1 MTIHVGLAAG
11 RWAALSLVE
20 QLANVGAEVDRAV
33 AAWEAQRPDRFDRA
47 LARALELFDLTA
59 GDGRRGGPRPPADFR
74 ARGGVCRLLF
84 PRERPP
90 APGRTP
96 QAYFP
101 RLKLFARPAYRA
113 TTRR

>member
-59 GDGRRGGPRPPADFR
+59 GDGRWGRPRRRGVLR
-74 ARGGVCRLLF
+74 ARGGVCPLF
-84 PRERPP
+84 FYEERPP
-90 APGRTP
+90 GAGRTLP
-96 QAYFP
+96 GYFP
-101 RLKLFARPAYRA
+101 RLKPF
-113 TTRR
+113 

>member
-59 GDGRRGGPRPPADFR
+59 GDGRWGGPRRRGDFP
-74 ARGGVCRLLF
+74 ARGGVCPPVFYGRT
-84 PRERPP
+84 PP
-90 APGRTP
+90 APGRPP
-96 QAYFP
+96 QDHFP
-101 RLKLFARPAYRA
+101 RLTL
-113 TTRR
+113 

>member
-59 GDGRRGGPRPPADFR
+59 GDGRWGGPRRRGIFPP
-74 ARGGVCRLLF
+74 RGEVCRLF
-84 PRERPP
+84 FFQETPPVPVGPPRAELPRPHP
-90 APGRTP
+90 FAARRTGP
-96 QAYFP
+96 SVP
-101 RLKLFARPAYRA
+101 
-113 TTRR
+113 